1 MDAFIHFLEIAVS
14 VLAVV
19 VTVMFLY
26 QPLYLVIPLLFHRKK
41 PQGEAPKRRFAIL
54 IAARNEEAVLPH
66 LLDSIKAQ
74 DYPEALITTYVVA
87 DNCTDKTAKLA
98 REHGAV
104 VFERFNKVQV
114 GKGYALDYLLT
125 QLKEQGLLENHDA
138 FMIFDADNLLLPN
151 YFTEMNKTCAQGYD
165 AFCGYRNTKNFG
177 TNWIS
182 AGYGIWYLHDST
194 HLNQSRSII
203 GANCAVNGTG
213 FGFTRELLER
223 MGGWKFFTLTEDI
236 EFSAVSAARGYRIGY
251 CHDAILF
258 DEQPTRWKQS
268 YRQRIRW
275 SQGGIQVSFKHFKEF
290 FKGMSHLRTL
300 YSSFEMFT
308 LSFWGMAVGVTAGV
322 LGLLLV
328 FLEMGF
334 VALLNAIGIALL
346 TTYLTT
352 AGMAALTVATEWK
365 RIAAPTRWKLLSILC
380 FPIFMITWAPI
391 AVLAGFYKF
400 QWTPIDHT
408 AAVSV
413 TELTGTK
420 KSRKKPYPIR
430 GTPQSVKEP
439 PVFAWQKPGGWL
451 YRR

>member
-1 MDAFIHFLEIAVS
+1 MDAFIQFLEVTVA

-26 QPLYLVIPLLFHRKK
+26 QPLYLVIPLLFHKKK

-74 DYPEALITTYVVA
+74 DYPEDLITTYVVA

-258 DEQPTRWKQS
+258 DEQPTTWKQS

-275 SQGGIQVSFKHFKEF
+275 SQGGIQVSFKHFGEF
-290 FKGMSHLRTL
+290 FKGMSHWRTL

-308 LSFWGMAVGVTAGV
+308 LSFWGMAVGVTTGV

-328 FLEMGF
+328 FLELGF
-334 VALLNAIGIALL
+334 VALLNAFGIALL

-413 TELTGTK
+413 TELTSQK
-420 KSRKKPYPIR
+420 KS
-430 GTPQSVKEP
+430 
-439 PVFAWQKPGGWL
+439 
-451 YRR
+451 

>member
-74 DYPEALITTYVVA
+74 DYPEELITTYVVA

-125 QLKEQGLLENHDA
+125 QLKEQNLLENHDA

-223 MGGWKFFTLTEDI
+223 MGGWKFFTYKT
-236 EFSAVSAARGYRIGY
+236 SAPNSS
-251 CHDAILF
+251 
-258 DEQPTRWKQS
+258 PTGR
-268 YRQRIRW
+268 
-275 SQGGIQVSFKHFKEF
+275 
-290 FKGMSHLRTL
+290 LR
-300 YSSFEMFT
+300 
-308 LSFWGMAVGVTAGV
+308 
-322 LGLLLV
+322 
-328 FLEMGF
+328 
-334 VALLNAIGIALL
+334 
-346 TTYLTT
+346 
-352 AGMAALTVATEWK
+352 
-365 RIAAPTRWKLLSILC
+365 
-380 FPIFMITWAPI
+380 
-391 AVLAGFYKF
+391 
-400 QWTPIDHT
+400 
-408 AAVSV
+408 
-413 TELTGTK
+413 
-420 KSRKKPYPIR
+420 
-430 GTPQSVKEP
+430 
-439 PVFAWQKPGGWL
+439 
-451 YRR
+451 

>member
-1 MDAFIHFLEIAVS
+1 
-14 VLAVV
+14 
-19 VTVMFLY
+19 
-26 QPLYLVIPLLFHRKK
+26 
-41 PQGEAPKRRFAIL
+41 
-54 IAARNEEAVLPH
+54 
-66 LLDSIKAQ
+66 
-74 DYPEALITTYVVA
+74 
-87 DNCTDKTAKLA
+87 
-98 REHGAV
+98 
-104 VFERFNKVQV
+104 
-114 GKGYALDYLLT
+114 
-125 QLKEQGLLENHDA
+125 
-138 FMIFDADNLLLPN
+138 
-151 YFTEMNKTCAQGYD
+151 MNKTCAQGYD

-420 KSRKKPYPIR
+420 KS
-430 GTPQSVKEP
+430 
-439 PVFAWQKPGGWL
+439 
-451 YRR
+451 